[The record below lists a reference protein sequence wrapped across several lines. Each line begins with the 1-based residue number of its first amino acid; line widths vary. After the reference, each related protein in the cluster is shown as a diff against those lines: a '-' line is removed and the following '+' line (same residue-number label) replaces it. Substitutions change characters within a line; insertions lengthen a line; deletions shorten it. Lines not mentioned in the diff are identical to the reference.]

1 MVGNAAVIAVNQ
13 DALGIPGMLFD
24 EVVTGIHLEGV
35 CLSSHCSRVQLWM
48 RPLSHAAVAV
58 VGGGGVGGGGV
69 GGDVTRGGMCMHDV

>member
-58 VGGGGVGGGGV
+58 VGVVWLVVGGWG
-69 GGDVTRGGMCMHDV
+69 